1 MRGPEEAEFDELVAG
16 RAHALRRTAYLMCGD
31 WHQAEDLVQVTFMKL
46 HASWHR
52 IRRQEAFDAYLR
64 KTLLR
69 ACIDEKRR
77 ARWRRE
83 APTDVLPEV
92 ADPRPEP
99 DGVRDVLVAGL
110 KRLPPKQRATL
121 VLRYFE
127 DLSVEDT
134 ARALGCSTGTVKS
147 QTSKGLTSLRAIVGP
162 VHLAP
167 AGGTA
172 GTAGAART
180 EELA

>member
-1 MRGPEEAEFDELVAG
+1 MRGPDEAEFGELVAG

-52 IRRQEAFDAYLR
+52 VRRHEAFDAYLR

-69 ACIDEKRR
+69 ACVDEKRR

-92 ADPRPEP
+92 VDPAVLP
-99 DGVRDVLVAGL
+99 DGVRDALVSGL
-110 KRLPPKQRATL
+110 RQLPPGQRATL
-121 VLRYFE
+121 VLRFFE
-127 DLSVEDT
+127 DLSVEET
-134 ARALGCSTGTVKS
+134 ARVLGCAPGTVKS
-147 QTSKGLTSLRAIVGP
+147 QTSKGLAALRAIVDP
-162 VHLAP
+162 NLDP
-167 AGGTA
+167 AQF
-172 GTAGAART
+172 ART

>member
-1 MRGPEEAEFDELVAG
+1 MRGPDEAEFDELVAG

-31 WHQAEDLVQVTFMKL
+31 WHQAEDLVQVAFMKL

-52 IRRQEAFDAYLR
+52 VRRQEAFDAYLR

-83 APTDVLPEV
+83 APTDVLPEI
-92 ADPRPEP
+92 ADPAVPA

-110 KRLPPKQRATL
+110 RRLPPGQRATL
-121 VLRYFE
+121 VLRFFE
-127 DLSVEDT
+127 DLSVEET

-147 QTSKGLTSLRAIVGP
+147 QTSKGLAAMRAVIGSAD
-162 VHLAP
+162 LAP
-167 AGGTA
+167 KGEVA
-172 GTAGAART
+172 
-180 EELA
+180 

>member
-1 MRGPEEAEFDELVAG
+1 MRGPDEAEFDELVAG

-46 HASWHR
+46 HASWQR
-52 IRRQEAFDAYLR
+52 VRRQEAFDAYLR

-69 ACIDEKRR
+69 SFIDEKRR

-83 APTDVLPEV
+83 APTAVLPEV
-92 ADPRPEP
+92 VAPGPEP
-99 DGVRDVLVAGL
+99 DGVRDMLVGGL
-110 KRLPPKQRATL
+110 RQLPPRQRATL

-127 DLSVEDT
+127 DQSVEET
-134 ARALGCSTGTVKS
+134 ARLLGCSPGTVKS
-147 QTSKGLTSLRAIVGP
+147 QTSKGLAALRAIVD
-162 VHLAP
+162 P
-167 AGGTA
+167 ALL
-172 GTAGAART
+172 ART

>member
-1 MRGPEEAEFDELVAG
+1 MRGPDEAEFDELVAG

-31 WHQAEDLVQVTFMKL
+31 WHQAEDLVQVAFMKL

-52 IRRQEAFDAYLR
+52 VRRQEAFDAYLR

-92 ADPRPEP
+92 ADPGAQS

-110 KRLPPKQRATL
+110 RQLPPGQRATL
-121 VLRYFE
+121 VLRFFE
-127 DLSVEDT
+127 DLSVEET
-134 ARALGCSTGTVKS
+134 ARALGCSPGTVKS
-147 QTSKGLTSLRAIVGP
+147 QTSKGLAAMRAV
-162 VHLAP
+162 VDSADLASK
-167 AGGTA
+167 G
-172 GTAGAART
+172 
-180 EELA
+180 ELA

>member
-1 MRGPEEAEFDELVAG
+1 MRGPDEAEFGELVAA
-16 RAHALRRTAYLMCGD
+16 RAHALRRTAYLLCGD

-52 IRRQEAFDAYLR
+52 VRRQEAFDAYLR

-69 ACIDEKRR
+69 ACVDEKRR

-92 ADPRPEP
+92 ADPVAPP

-110 KRLPPKQRATL
+110 RQLPPRQRATL
-121 VLRYFE
+121 VLRFFE
-127 DLSVEDT
+127 DLSVEET
-134 ARALGCSTGTVKS
+134 ARLLACSPGTVKS
-147 QTSKGLTSLRAIVGP
+147 QTSKGLAALRAIVD
-162 VHLAP
+162 P
-167 AGGTA
+167 AQL
-172 GTAGAART
+172 ART
-180 EELA
+180 EEVA

>member
-1 MRGPEEAEFDELVAG
+1 MRGSEEAEFDELVAG
-16 RAHALRRTAYLMCGD
+16 RAYSLRRTAYLMCGD

-69 ACIDEKRR
+69 ALIDEKRR
-77 ARWRRE
+77 ARWRWE

-92 ADPRPEP
+92 VDPAPLP
-99 DGVRDVLVAGL
+99 DGVRDLLVAGL
-110 KRLPPKQRATL
+110 RRLPPRQRATL

-127 DLSVEDT
+127 DLSVEET
-134 ARALGCSTGTVKS
+134 AHALGCSPGTVKS
-147 QTSKGLTSLRAIVGP
+147 QTSKGLAALRVIVDP
-162 VHLAP
+162 VHL
-167 AGGTA
+167 
-172 GTAGAART
+172 ART

>member
-1 MRGPEEAEFDELVAG
+1 MRGPDETEFSELVAA
-16 RAHALRRTAYLMCGD
+16 RAHALRRTAFLMCGD

-52 IRRQEAFDAYLR
+52 IRQQEAFDAYLR

-69 ACIDEKRR
+69 ALIDEKRR

-92 ADPRPEP
+92 ADPAVQP

-110 KRLPPKQRATL
+110 RQLPPGQRATI
-121 VLRYFE
+121 VLRFFE
-127 DLSVEDT
+127 DLSVDET
-134 ARALGCSTGTVKS
+134 ARALGCSPGTVKS
-147 QTSKGLTSLRAIVGP
+147 QTSKGLAALRTIVEP
-162 VHLAP
+162 AQLAW
-167 AGGTA
+167 
-172 GTAGAART
+172 T

>member
-1 MRGPEEAEFDELVAG
+1 MRGPDEAEFDELVAG
-16 RAHALRRTAYLMCGD
+16 RAHALRRTAYLLCGD
-31 WHQAEDLVQVTFMKL
+31 WHQAEDLVQVAFMKL

-52 IRRQEAFDAYLR
+52 VRRQEAFDAYLR

-92 ADPRPEP
+92 ADPAVPP

-110 KRLPPKQRATL
+110 RQLPPGQRATL
-121 VLRYFE
+121 VLRFFE
-127 DLSVEDT
+127 DLSVEET
-134 ARALGCSTGTVKS
+134 ARALGCSPGTVKS
-147 QTSKGLTSLRAIVGP
+147 QTSKGLTAMRAVVGP
-162 VHLAP
+162 AHLAP
-167 AGGTA
+167 KG
-172 GTAGAART
+172 
-180 EELA
+180 ELA

>member
-1 MRGPEEAEFDELVAG
+1 MRGPDEAEFDELVAG

-31 WHQAEDLVQVTFMKL
+31 WHQAEDLVQITFMKL

-52 IRRQEAFDAYLR
+52 IQRHEAFDAYLR

-83 APTDVLPEV
+83 SPTDVLPEV
-92 ADPRPEP
+92 ADPAPEP

-110 KRLPPKQRATL
+110 RQLPPRQRATL

-127 DLSVEDT
+127 DLSVEET
-134 ARALGCSTGTVKS
+134 ARVLGCSTGTVKS
-147 QTSKGLTSLRAIVGP
+147 QTSKGLTTLRTIVDP
-162 VHLAP
+162 THL
-167 AGGTA
+167 
-172 GTAGAART
+172 ART